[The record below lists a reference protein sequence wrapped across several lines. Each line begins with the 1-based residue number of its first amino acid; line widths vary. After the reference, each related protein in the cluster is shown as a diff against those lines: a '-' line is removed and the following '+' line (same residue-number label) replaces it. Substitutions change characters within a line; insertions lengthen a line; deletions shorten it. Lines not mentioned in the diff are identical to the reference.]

1 MNEFVKKIVN
11 KDSCAG
17 RFAKILKISD
27 KWKII
32 VYFKD
37 LKSSIKEGLMEK
49 IWKVRNFREIYRKE
63 KRKKDHKG
71 NTEEDDAVFKKSYL
85 DTPPPTRVYSE
96 LSGISMYQHVE
107 SQNDGNVESKEA
119 LTVDVINKHRSDG
132 VEDEVVLSTIM
143 KAQQKE
149 VKKVPYQRF
158 ESPPLSSLRVIQEV
172 EPYNVIQRYTMLNNE
187 TDTKN
192 INEKRAT
199 KSLMGKK
206 YTKRLGV
213 EEISLSG

>member
-1 MNEFVKKIVN
+1 
-11 KDSCAG
+11 
-17 RFAKILKISD
+17 
-27 KWKII
+27 
-32 VYFKD
+32 
-37 LKSSIKEGLMEK
+37 
-49 IWKVRNFREIYRKE
+49 
-63 KRKKDHKG
+63 
-71 NTEEDDAVFKKSYL
+71 
-85 DTPPPTRVYSE
+85 
-96 LSGISMYQHVE
+96 MYQHVE

>member
-63 KRKKDHKG
+63 KRKKDHK
-71 NTEEDDAVFKKSYL
+71 SYL

-143 KAQQKE
+143 SKGLQKIT
-149 VKKVPYQRF
+149 
-158 ESPPLSSLRVIQEV
+158 LLHMSSR
-172 EPYNVIQRYTMLNNE
+172 
-187 TDTKN
+187 
-192 INEKRAT
+192 EKH
-199 KSLMGKK
+199 
-206 YTKRLGV
+206 
-213 EEISLSG
+213 